1 MRNIALDFF
10 LRIVFATVFGVRKH
24 KYAQHRNDL
33 NQVIW
38 NRILLYCSKKEKAH
52 IRIDRVEILVP
63 LPFISKEFT
72 SLYKYVVA

>member
-33 NQVIW
+33 NQVI
-38 NRILLYCSKKEKAH
+38 
-52 IRIDRVEILVP
+52 
-63 LPFISKEFT
+63 
-72 SLYKYVVA
+72 